1 MKIKKQ
7 EDVKMGIK
15 KQIGMGIMSAA
26 LGLALVGGGTFAY
39 FSDSETTSNTFAAG
53 TLDLSVNPEVI
64 VEVDNLSPGDS
75 ITRDFELGNNGTLDI
90 EKVFLETDYTVD
102 GAANFAK
109 HIQVEFLYN
118 ADKLDEVIYETT
130 LHELK
135 EMNPEV
141 VGEHVLDP
149 VLGSGLEAG
158 GDADDL
164 VVKFTF
170 VDNGEEQN
178 QFQGAELELEWTFT
192 AVQGEGEEK

>member
-1 MKIKKQ
+1 
-7 EDVKMGIK
+7 MGIK